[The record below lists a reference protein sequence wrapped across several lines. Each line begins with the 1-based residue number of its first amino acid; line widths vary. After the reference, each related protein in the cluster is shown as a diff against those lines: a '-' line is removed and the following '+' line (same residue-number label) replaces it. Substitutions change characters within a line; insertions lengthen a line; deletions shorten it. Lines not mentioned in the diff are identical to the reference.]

1 METNKSKRSL
11 MNNTVALFLG
21 NSMGAVLSF
30 VLIVILGRALGASG
44 LGTYSTAL
52 AWVYPIT
59 LLAEFGLNTLMLR
72 DLTQD
77 LTQTPRYVRR
87 LFQLRVVI
95 AVPCMLLLVGIAS
108 QFSDN
113 PALQTCLLI
122 SAPLVLILPLFGMYS
137 IVFRAYEQM
146 ALVGLLNFGM
156 LLTQVIFAYLAWMNN
171 QDVTQFALLNTL
183 TSLAQ
188 LVVAIAIYQNQFAPL
203 NRISEHTDT
212 SEAFNRM
219 GFVRRAFPF
228 AIGGILAVVQT
239 RLAII
244 LIERLVSPTEAGYF
258 VVALRFLDMVRL
270 LPMAHYDAIF
280 PRLSSLQ
287 SQPKLTDAIV
297 WRSGAWLLLY
307 GIVATAI
314 TLIIAPQIVT
324 WVFGSEYQETV
335 RLLAI
340 LGMAIT
346 PMILRG
352 LLNTWA
358 YATGKEIIANG
369 VALAYIVVLGAT
381 FLVFWGETFV
391 VTQRLAVAVIVTES
405 LIFML
410 LLIIF
415 LLKPRPR

>member
-1 METNKSKRSL
+1 MENTKSKRSL
-11 MNNTVALFLG
+11 MNNTLSLFLG
-21 NSMGAVLSF
+21 NGMGAVLSF
-30 VLIVILGRALGASG
+30 ALIVILGRALGASG

-72 DLTQD
+72 DITQD
-77 LTQTPRYVRR
+77 LTKTPTYIRH
-87 LFQLRVVI
+87 LLQLRVMI
-95 AVPCMLLLVGIAS
+95 AVPCMLLLVFIAS
-108 QFSDN
+108 QVSDN
-113 PALQTCLLI
+113 LALQTCLLI

-137 IVFRAYEQM
+137 NVFRAYEQM

-156 LLTQVIFAYLAWMNN
+156 LLTQVIFAYLAWTNN

-188 LVVAIAIYQNQFAPL
+188 LMVAIGIYHTQFAPL
-203 NRISEHTDT
+203 NST
-212 SEAFNRM
+212 SKREIFNRM
-219 GFVRRAFPF
+219 VFMRRALPF
-228 AIGGILAVVQT
+228 AIGGILAVIQT

-244 LIERLVSPTEAGYF
+244 LVERLVSPTEAGYF
-258 VVALRFLDMVRL
+258 VVALRFLDVIRL

-280 PRLSSLQ
+280 PRLSSLLD
-287 SQPKLTDAIV
+287 QPKVTDAIV

-307 GIVATAI
+307 SIVATAI
-314 TLIIAPQIVT
+314 TLIIAPQVVE

-340 LGMAIT
+340 LGMGIT
-346 PMILRG
+346 PIVLRG

-358 YATGKEIIANG
+358 YATDKEMLANG
-369 VALAYIVVLGAT
+369 VALAYIVLLGIT
-381 FLVFWGETFV
+381 FLAFWGETFV
-391 VTQRLAVAVIVTES
+391 VTQRLAVGLIVTES
-405 LIFML
+405 LIFLL

-415 LLKPRPR
+415 LVKPRPR